1 MKKMI
6 QDIEGDDESGDNHID
21 GDSYAESYD
30 DDNNDDHSCH
40 ICSIYIF
47 SLSPAALK
55 CPILVM
61 QLPMNTS
68 SIFLPITTSILLLLF
83 FQ

>member
-1 MKKMI
+1 MMKML
-6 QDIEGDDESGDNHID
+6 QDIEDDDKSGDNHID

-30 DDNNDDHSCH
+30 DDDHSCH
-40 ICSIYIF
+40 INSIYLY

-68 SIFLPITTSILLLLF
+68 SIFFPIISSILLSF
-83 FQ
+83 VQ

>member
-1 MKKMI
+1 MMMMKII

-21 GDSYAESYD
+21 GDSYTESYD

-40 ICSIYIF
+40 IYSIYLF

-68 SIFLPITTSILLLLF
+68 SIFLPITTSI
-83 FQ
+83 

>member
-1 MKKMI
+1 MVMKML
-6 QDIEGDDESGDNHID
+6 QDIEGDDESGEK
-21 GDSYAESYD
+21 YAESYD
-30 DDNNDDHSCH
+30 NDDHSCH
-40 ICSIYIF
+40 IYSIYIY

>member
-1 MKKMI
+1 MMIKMI

-30 DDNNDDHSCH
+30 VDNDDHS
-40 ICSIYIF
+40 

-55 CPILVM
+55 SPILVM

-68 SIFLPITTSILLLLF
+68 SIFLPITSSILLLF
-83 FQ
+83 VR

>member
-1 MKKMI
+1 M
-6 QDIEGDDESGDNHID
+6 SNLID
-21 GDSYAESYD
+21 GDSNAESY

-40 ICSIYIF
+40 IYSIYLY

-68 SIFLPITTSILLLLF
+68 SIFLPITSSI
-83 FQ
+83 

>member
-1 MKKMI
+1 MMKMI
-6 QDIEGDDESGDNHID
+6 QDIEGDDNHID
-21 GDSYAESYD
+21 GDSNAESYD

-40 ICSIYIF
+40 IYSIYLY

-83 FQ
+83 VQ

>member
-1 MKKMI
+1 MMKKMI

-21 GDSYAESYD
+21 GDSYTESYD
-30 DDNNDDHSCH
+30 NDDHSCH
-40 ICSIYIF
+40 IYSIYLF
-47 SLSPAALK
+47 PLSPAALK

-68 SIFLPITTSILLLLF
+68 SIFLPIISSI
-83 FQ
+83 